1 MKNNT
6 NVQEVATQPAIS
18 AETVSDV
25 LGESPMPV
33 TTHEDVSAP
42 VTWEIDESAPDD
54 VRGFLRGYYP
64 DGLVYLHNTFL
75 AYTYGYWMALL
86 DHADV
91 KKSIARFYGSDAKPS
106 KVSDLYGMLRLTCS
120 VKSGDFKPDT
130 NYVCFQNGALD
141 MTTFELV
148 PHSPHFHLRSGR
160 PAVWYVDAKSPTFE
174 KFLYDV
180 FRDDKDRGEKMQFV
194 LEWMGLCLVPDTSFE
209 KFVVCVGE
217 GGNGKS
223 VLLKLMAELLGHENV
238 YSAPI
243 QRLGNRRAL
252 AELDGKLL
260 LTSSEINENTVM
272 DDGILKQI
280 VSGDTVE
287 AERKYEHP
295 FTYTP
300 VARIMLATNHLPK
313 LRDVTHAFFRRLVM
327 LRFNRNFTA
336 VEMDMNLPEK
346 LKGELSGIFTMAVSG
361 LRTLRQRGQF
371 DVPKSSDDAADEY
384 RENSDSIKLF
394 ATDILQ
400 VTGSGRKGMRP
411 VSLYSLYLKW
421 CRAFGFKAEN
431 NITLGKRLKR
441 LGFEK
446 TRSNGKDYWC
456 VDKTLAGDEILSKS
470 SALVEEI
477 VPTVGGADNSVI
489 PMMET
494 AEEKIAA

>member
-1 MKNNT
+1 MNENINSNDLKI
-6 NVQEVATQPAIS
+6 ATFDL
-18 AETVSDV
+18 V
-25 LGESPMPV
+25 
-33 TTHEDVSAP
+33 
-42 VTWEIDESAPDD
+42 ESAGQTLQQELDALAWKIDCSARDD
-54 VRGFLRGYYP
+54 VKEFLLEYYP
-64 DGLVYLHNTFL
+64 GGLIYLHNAFL
-75 AYTYGYWMALL
+75 AYKDGYWVAQL
-86 DHADV
+86 DHHDV
-91 KKSIARFYGSDAKPS
+91 QTRITKYFGPNAKVPD
-106 KVSDLYGMLRLTCS
+106 VREMFQMLRLTCS
-120 VKSGDFKPDT
+120 VKSDDFKPDT
-130 NYVCFQNGALD
+130 NYVCFLNGALD

-160 PAVWYVDAKSPTFE
+160 PAVWDENAKSPVFE
-174 KFLYDV
+174 KFLHDV
-180 FRDDKDRGEKMQFV
+180 FRDDKDRDEKMQFV
-194 LEWMGLCLVPDTSFE
+194 LEWMGLCLVPDTSYE

-336 VEMDMNLPEK
+336 DEMDMNLPAK
-346 LKGELSGIFTMAVSG
+346 LKAELSGIFTMAVTG

-371 DVPKSSDDAADEY
+371 VEPASSLEASVEY
-384 RENSDSIKLF
+384 RENSDIVKLF
-394 ATDILQ
+394 TEEALQ
-400 VTGSGRKGMRP
+400 STEDKGMRP
-411 VSLYSLYLKW
+411 SALYELYLKW
-421 CRAFGFKAEN
+421 CKSHGAKAEN
-431 NITLGKRLKR
+431 NINLGKQLKR
-441 LGFEK
+441 LGFNK
-446 TRSNGKDYWC
+446 ARSNGKDYWC
-456 VDKTLAGDEILSKS
+456 VNLTLAGKEVLSKP
-470 SALVEEI
+470 SARVEEI
-477 VPTVGGADNSVI
+477 VPDIVEAANSDGPLMDLV
-489 PMMET
+489 ET
-494 AEEKIAA
+494 TEVKIAA

>member
-1 MKNNT
+1 MKNITNT
-6 NVQEVATQPAIS
+6 TNIDQEPDAIELS
-18 AETVSDV
+18 AEAVNPTLQQALDA
-25 LGESPMPV
+25 LDWKI
-33 TTHEDVSAP
+33 EDTAP
-42 VTWEIDESAPDD
+42 NYVKS
-54 VRGFLRGYYP
+54 FLLEYYP
-64 DGLVYLHNTFL
+64 GGLVYLHNTFL
-75 AYTYGYWMALL
+75 AYSNGYWAALL

-91 KKSIARFYGSDAKPS
+91 KKSIAKFYGSDATPS
-106 KVSDLYGMLRLTCS
+106 KVSELFGMLRLTCV
-120 VKSGDFKPDT
+120 VKDVDFKPDT
-130 NYVCFQNGALD
+130 NYVCFLNGALD

-160 PAVWYVDAKSPTFE
+160 PAVWDENAKSPVFE
-174 KFLYDV
+174 KFLHDV
-180 FRDDKDRGEKMQFV
+180 FRYDKDRDEKKQFV
-194 LEWMGLCLVPDTSFE
+194 LEWMGLCLVPDTTFE

-327 LRFNRNFTA
+327 LRFNRNFTTD
-336 VEMDMNLPEK
+336 EMDMNLTAK
-346 LKGELSGIFTMAVSG
+346 LKGELSGIFTMAVTG
-361 LRTLRQRGQF
+361 LRTLRERGQF
-371 DVPKSSDDAADEY
+371 IDPTSSVEASVEY
-384 RENSDSIKLF
+384 RENSDFVKLF
-394 ATDILQ
+394 AVEALQPTDD
-400 VTGSGRKGMRP
+400 KGMRP
-411 VSLYSLYLKW
+411 AAVYDLYLKW
-421 CRAFGFKAEN
+421 CKAHGFKAEN
-431 NITLGKRLKR
+431 NITLGKQLKR
-441 LGFEK
+441 LGFK
-446 TRSNGKDYWC
+446 QARSNGKDYWC
-456 VDKTLAGDEILSKS
+456 VNMTLAGKEILSKP
-470 SALVEEI
+470 SARVEEI
-477 VPTVGGADNSVI
+477 VPDIVEAANSDG
-489 PMMET
+489 PLME
-494 AEEKIAA
+494 AAAVEKIAA

>member
-1 MKNNT
+1 MNNIT
-6 NVQEVATQPAIS
+6 NSNNQETAAFDLH
-18 AETVSDV
+18 EGDV
-25 LGESPMPV
+25 GQKLQQEL
-33 TTHEDVSAP
+33 DALD
-42 VTWEIDESAPDD
+42 WKIDDSAPDY
-54 VRGFLRGYYP
+54 VKKFLLEYYP
-64 DGLVYLHNTFL
+64 GGLVYLHNTFL
-75 AYTYGYWMALL
+75 AYSNGYWVAQV
-86 DHADV
+86 DHGDV
-91 KKSIARFYGSDAKPS
+91 QKSLAKFVGPGATM
-106 KVSDLYGMLRLTCS
+106 KFVREAFQMLRLTCA
-120 VKSGDFKPDT
+120 VKTGDFKPDT

-148 PHSPHFHLRSGR
+148 PHSPHHHLRSGR
-160 PAVWYVDAKSPTFE
+160 PAVWDQSANSPVFE
-174 KFLYDV
+174 KFLQDI
-180 FRDDKDRGEKMQFV
+180 FRDDNDRDEKMQFV

-260 LTSSEINENTVM
+260 LTSSEINESTVM

-313 LRDVTHAFFRRLVM
+313 LRDVTNAFFRRLVM

-336 VEMDMNLPEK
+336 DEMDMNLTDK
-346 LKGELSGIFTMAVSG
+346 LKGELSGIFTMAVTG
-361 LRTLRQRGQF
+361 LRSLRERGQF
-371 DVPKSSDDAADEY
+371 VVPASSAEASNEY
-384 RENSDSIKLF
+384 RANSDVVKLF
-394 ATDILQ
+394 AEEALLPTAD
-400 VTGSGRKGMRP
+400 KGMRP
-411 VSLYSLYLKW
+411 AELYDLYLKW
-421 CRAFGFKAEN
+421 CKSHGAKAES
-431 NITLGKRLKR
+431 NINLGKQLKR
-441 LGFEK
+441 LGFNK
-446 TRSNGKDYWC
+446 ARSNGKDYWC
-456 VDKTLAGDEILSKS
+456 VNVTIAGKEILSKP
-470 SALVEEI
+470 SARVEEI
-477 VPTVGGADNSVI
+477 VPDVGEAANSDG
-489 PMMET
+489 PSMDQAEK

>member
-1 MKNNT
+1 MKNIT
-6 NVQEVATQPAIS
+6 NSNNQVTATFDLS
-18 AETVSDV
+18 E
-25 LGESPMPV
+25 
-33 TTHEDVSAP
+33 EDVGQTLQQALDALDWKIEDTAP
-42 VTWEIDESAPDD
+42 GYVKS
-54 VRGFLRGYYP
+54 FLLEYYP
-64 DGLVYLHNTFL
+64 GGLVYLHNSFL
-75 AYTYGYWMALL
+75 AYSNGYWETLL
-86 DHADV
+86 DHGDV
-91 KKSIARFYGSDAKPS
+91 QKSLAKFFGPGGSMKD
-106 KVSDLYGMLRLTCS
+106 VREGFQMLRLTCA
-120 VKSGDFKPDT
+120 VKTEVFKPDT

-148 PHSPHFHLRSGR
+148 PHNPHFHLQSGR
-160 PAVWYVDAKSPTFE
+160 PAVWDVDAKSPTFE
-174 KFLYDV
+174 KFLLDV
-180 FRDDKDRGEKMQFV
+180 FRDDKDRDEKMQFV
-194 LEWMGLCLVPDTSFE
+194 LEWLGLCLVPDTSFE

-223 VLLKLMAELLGHENV
+223 VLLKLMTELLGHDNV

-336 VEMDMNLPEK
+336 DEMDMNLPSK
-346 LKGELSGIFTMAVSG
+346 LNAELSGIFTMAVTG
-361 LRTLRQRGQF
+361 LRALRERGRF
-371 DVPKSSDDAADEY
+371 VVPTSSVEASNEY
-384 RENSDSIKLF
+384 RENSDIVKLF
-394 ATDILQ
+394 ADEALQPTDD
-400 VTGSGRKGMRP
+400 KGMRP
-411 VSLYSLYLKW
+411 ATVYDLFLKW
-421 CRAFGFKAEN
+421 CRLHGFKAEN
-431 NITLGKRLKR
+431 NITLGKQLKR
-441 LGFEK
+441 LGFDK
-446 TRSNGKDYWC
+446 TRSNGKNYWR
-456 VDKTLAGDEILSKS
+456 VDETLAGKEILSKTFPR
-470 SALVEEI
+470 VEVI
-477 VPTVGGADNSVI
+477 VPDIAEAANSGG
-489 PMMET
+489 PMLDRDEK

>member
-1 MKNNT
+1 MNNIT
-6 NVQEVATQPAIS
+6 NTANDHQEDANV
-18 AETVSDV
+18 DV
-25 LGESPMPV
+25 PE
-33 TTHEDVSAP
+33 EDVFQQKLDTLDWKIEDSAP
-42 VTWEIDESAPDD
+42 LYVK
-54 VRGFLRGYYP
+54 RFLLEYYP
-64 DGLVYLHNTFL
+64 DGLVYLHNSFL
-75 AYTYGYWMALL
+75 AYSNGYWARLL
-86 DHADV
+86 DHGDV
-91 KKSIARFYGSDAKPS
+91 QRSLAKFFGPNVEM
-106 KVSDLYGMLRLTCS
+106 KGVREGFQMLRLTCS
-120 VKSGDFKPDT
+120 VKTEDFKPDT

-148 PHSPHFHLRSGR
+148 PHSPHHHLRSGR
-160 PAVWYVDAKSPTFE
+160 PAIWDESAKSPTFE
-174 KFLYDV
+174 KFLHDV
-180 FRDDKDRGEKMQFV
+180 FRDDADRDEKKQFV

-336 VEMDMNLPEK
+336 DEMDMNLPTK
-346 LKGELSGIFTMAVSG
+346 LKAELSGIFTMAVTG
-361 LRTLRQRGQF
+361 LRKLRERGQF
-371 DVPKSSDDAADEY
+371 VEPSSSLEASKEY
-384 RENSDSIKLF
+384 RENSDVVKLF
-394 ATDILQ
+394 SGDALQ
-400 VTGSGRKGMRP
+400 PTSDKGMRP
-411 VSLYSLYLKW
+411 AAVYELYLKW
-421 CRAFGFKAEN
+421 CKSHGVKADN
-431 NITLGKRLKR
+431 NINLGKQLKR
-441 LGFEK
+441 LGLDK
-446 TRSNGKDYWC
+446 RRSNGKDYWC
-456 VDKTLAGDEILSKS
+456 VNLTLAGEELLSKP
-470 SALVEEI
+470 SARVEEI
-477 VPTVGGADNSVI
+477 VPDVVEAANS
-489 PMMET
+489 
-494 AEEKIAA
+494 AEGLPDRDEKDVEKIAA

>member
-1 MKNNT
+1 MENITNSNN
-6 NVQEVATQPAIS
+6 QETATFDLPAEVVGQTLQQALDALDWKI
-18 AETVSDV
+18 
-25 LGESPMPV
+25 
-33 TTHEDVSAP
+33 EDTAP
-42 VTWEIDESAPDD
+42 NYVKS
-54 VRGFLRGYYP
+54 FLLEYYP
-64 DGLVYLHNTFL
+64 GGLVYLHNSFL
-75 AYTYGYWMALL
+75 AYSNGYWETLL
-86 DHADV
+86 DHGDV
-91 KKSIARFYGSDAKPS
+91 QRSLAKFVGPGV
-106 KVSDLYGMLRLTCS
+106 KMAFVREAFQMLRLTCA
-120 VKSGDFKPDT
+120 VKTDDFKPDT

-160 PAVWYVDAKSPTFE
+160 PAVWDVDAKSPTFE
-174 KFLYDV
+174 KFLLDV
-180 FRDDKDRGEKMQFV
+180 FRDDKDRDEKMQFV

-336 VEMDMNLPEK
+336 DEMDMNLTDK

-361 LRTLRQRGQF
+361 LRTLRERGRF
-371 DVPKSSDDAADEY
+371 SVPASSLEASDEY
-384 RENSDSIKLF
+384 RENSDVVKLF
-394 ATDILQ
+394 TEEALQPTDD
-400 VTGSGRKGMRP
+400 KGMRP
-411 VSLYSLYLKW
+411 AAVYDLYLKW
-421 CRAFGFKAEN
+421 CKSHGAKAEN
-431 NITLGKRLKR
+431 NINLGKQLKR
-441 LGFEK
+441 LDFNK
-446 TRSNGKDYWC
+446 ARSNGKDYWC
-456 VDKTLAGDEILSKS
+456 VNMTLAGKEILSKP
-470 SALVEEI
+470 SARVEEI
-477 VPTVGGADNSVI
+477 VPDVCEAANSDG
-489 PMMET
+489 PLMDRDEK
-494 AEEKIAA
+494 AEDKIAA

>member
-1 MKNNT
+1 MKNITNT
-6 NVQEVATQPAIS
+6 ATTNNNQ
-18 AETVSDV
+18 
-25 LGESPMPV
+25 
-33 TTHEDVSAP
+33 
-42 VTWEIDESAPDD
+42 ESAAMDMSEAERARALQQALDALDWKIEETAPNY
-54 VRGFLRGYYP
+54 VKSFLLEYYQG
-64 DGLVYLHNTFL
+64 GLVYLHNTFL
-75 AYTYGYWMALL
+75 AYSNGYWETLL
-86 DHADV
+86 DHGDV
-91 KKSIARFYGSDAKPS
+91 QRSLAKYFGPGVEM
-106 KVSDLYGMLRLTCS
+106 KDVREAFQMLRLTCS
-120 VKSGDFKPDT
+120 VKSEDFKPDT

-148 PHSPHFHLRSGR
+148 SHSPHHHLRSGR
-160 PAVWYVDAKSPTFE
+160 PAVWDVDANSPTFE
-174 KFLYDV
+174 KFLHDV
-180 FRDDKDRGEKMQFV
+180 FRDDKDREEKMQFV
-194 LEWMGLCLVPDTSFE
+194 LEWMGLCLVPDTSYE

-327 LRFNRNFTA
+327 LRFNRNFTTD
-336 VEMDMNLPEK
+336 EMDMNLPAK
-346 LKGELSGIFTMAVSG
+346 LNAELSGIFTMAVSG
-361 LRTLRQRGQF
+361 LRSLRKRGKF
-371 DVPKSSDDAADEY
+371 IVPTSSEEASNEY
-384 RENSDSIKLF
+384 REDSDTIKRF
-394 ATDILQ
+394 AEEALMP
-400 VTGSGRKGMRP
+400 TGGRNKGMRP
-411 VSLYSLYLKW
+411 AALYELYLKW
-421 CRAFGFKAEN
+421 CRTYGSKADN
-431 NITLGKRLKR
+431 NINLGKRLKR
-441 LGFEK
+441 LGFDK

-456 VDKTLAGDEILSKS
+456 VNMTMAG
-470 SALVEEI
+470 EEI
-477 VPTVGGADNSVI
+477 MSKPSVRVEDLAMDVVEAANSAIPLTERVGEAK
-489 PMMET
+489 
-494 AEEKIAA
+494 EKIAA

>member
-1 MKNNT
+1 MNEINISNN
-6 NVQEVATQPAIS
+6 QEPATFDMVEGDAGQ
-18 AETVSDV
+18 TLQQKLDV
-25 LGESPMPV
+25 LAWKIDSSARN
-33 TTHEDVSAP
+33 DVK
-42 VTWEIDESAPDD
+42 E
-54 VRGFLRGYYP
+54 FLVEYYP
-64 DGLVYLHNTFL
+64 GGLVYLHNTFL
-75 AYTYGYWMALL
+75 AYNNGYWVAQL
-86 DHADV
+86 DHHDV
-91 KKSIARFYGSDAKPS
+91 QTKITKYFGASAKVPD
-106 KVSDLYGMLRLTCS
+106 VREMFQMLRLTCS
-120 VKSGDFKPDT
+120 VKTEEFKPDT

-148 PHSPHFHLRSGR
+148 SHSPHHHLRSGR
-160 PAVWYVDAKSPTFE
+160 PAVWDESAKSPVFE
-174 KFLYDV
+174 KFLHDI
-180 FRDDKDRGEKMQFV
+180 FRDDKDRDEKMQFV
-194 LEWMGLCLVPDTSFE
+194 LEWMGLCLVPDTSYE

-336 VEMDMNLPEK
+336 DEMDMNLFDK

-361 LRTLRQRGQF
+361 LRTLRQRGRF
-371 DVPKSSDDAADEY
+371 VVPVSSEEASNEY
-384 RENSDSIKLF
+384 RKNSDVVKLF
-394 ATDILQ
+394 AEEALQ
-400 VTGSGRKGMRP
+400 PTSDKGMRP
-411 VSLYSLYLKW
+411 AALYNLYLKW
-421 CRAFGFKAEN
+421 CRLHGVKAEN
-431 NITLGKRLKR
+431 NINLGKQLKR
-441 LGFEK
+441 LGFGK
-446 TRSNGKDYWC
+446 TRSNGKDYWR
-456 VDKTLAGDEILSKS
+456 VDETLAGKEILSKQT
-470 SALVEEI
+470 ARVEVI
-477 VPTVGGADNSVI
+477 VPDVGQAANSAG
-489 PMMET
+489 PLMDQDEK
-494 AEEKIAA
+494 AEEKVAA

>member
-1 MKNNT
+1 MNKNIAAQT
-6 NVQEVATQPAIS
+6 PTPAEIAPS
-18 AETVSDV
+18 ALV
-25 LGESPMPV
+25 ESTIPV
-33 TTHEDVSAP
+33 TTREDVPASSAW
-42 VTWEIDESAPDD
+42 VIDKSAPDA
-54 VRGFLRGYYP
+54 VRGFLLGCYP

-75 AYTYGYWMALL
+75 AYTNGYWVALL

-91 KKSIARFYGSDAKPS
+91 KKSIARFYGCDATPS
-106 KVSDLYGMLRLTCS
+106 KVSDLYGMLRLTCV
-120 VKSGDFKPDT
+120 VKDSDFKPNT

-141 MTTFELV
+141 MTTFELA
-148 PHSPHFHLRSGR
+148 PHDPRFHLRSGR
-160 PAVWYVDAKSPTFE
+160 PAVWDENAKSPVFE
-174 KFLYDV
+174 KFLLDV
-180 FRDDKDRGEKMQFV
+180 FRDDKDRDEKVRFV

-327 LRFNRNFTA
+327 LRFNRNFTTD
-336 VEMDMNLPEK
+336 EMDMNLPSK
-346 LKGELSGIFTMAVSG
+346 LKAELSGIFTMAVTG
-361 LRTLRQRGQF
+361 LRSLRKRGQF
-371 DVPKSSDDAADEY
+371 VEPASSLEASVEY
-384 RENSDSIKLF
+384 RKNSDVVKLF
-394 ATDILQ
+394 AEEALQ
-400 VTGSGRKGMRP
+400 PTEDKGMRP
-411 VSLYSLYLKW
+411 AAVYELYLKW
-421 CRAFGFKAEN
+421 CKSHGAKAEN
-431 NITLGKRLKR
+431 NINLGKQLKR
-441 LGFEK
+441 LGFNK
-446 TRSNGKDYWC
+446 ARSNGKDYWC
-456 VDKTLAGDEILSKS
+456 VNMTLAGKEILSKQ
-470 SALVEEI
+470 SARVEEI
-477 VPTVGGADNSVI
+477 VPEMVEAANSADPS
-489 PMMET
+489 MGRDEKT
-494 AEEKIAA
+494 EEKIAA

>member
-1 MKNNT
+1 MKNITNT
-6 NVQEVATQPAIS
+6 TNNDQESAAIELSVAAVNPTLQQSLDALAWKI
-18 AETVSDV
+18 
-25 LGESPMPV
+25 
-33 TTHEDVSAP
+33 ED
-42 VTWEIDESAPDD
+42 SAPDY
-54 VRGFLRGYYP
+54 VKKFLLEYYP
-64 DGLVYLHNTFL
+64 GGLVYLHNSFL
-75 AYTYGYWMALL
+75 AYSNGYWAALL

-91 KKSIARFYGSDAKPS
+91 KKSIAKFYGSDATPS
-106 KVSDLYGMLRLTCS
+106 KVSELFGMLRLTCV
-120 VKSGDFKPDT
+120 VKDVDFKPDT

-141 MTTFELV
+141 MTTFELA
-148 PHSPHFHLRSGR
+148 PHSSHFHLRSGR
-160 PAVWYVDAKSPTFE
+160 PAVWDENAKSPVFG
-174 KFLYDV
+174 KFLHDV
-180 FRDDKDRGEKMQFV
+180 FRDDKDRDEKMQFV

-336 VEMDMNLPEK
+336 NEMDMNLPAK
-346 LKGELSGIFTMAVSG
+346 LKAELSGIFTMAVTG

-371 DVPKSSDDAADEY
+371 VVPASSLLASHEY
-384 RENSDSIKLF
+384 RENSDVVKLF
-394 ATDILQ
+394 TEEALQ
-400 VTGSGRKGMRP
+400 STEDKGMRP
-411 VSLYSLYLKW
+411 SALYELYLKW
-421 CRAFGFKAEN
+421 CKSHGAKAEN
-431 NITLGKRLKR
+431 NINLGKQLKR
-441 LGFEK
+441 LGFNK
-446 TRSNGKDYWC
+446 ARSNGKDYWC
-456 VDKTLAGDEILSKS
+456 VNLTLAGKEILSKP
-470 SALVEEI
+470 SARVEEI
-477 VPTVGGADNSVI
+477 VPDIVEAANSDG
-489 PMMET
+489 PLME
-494 AEEKIAA
+494 AAAVEKIAA